1 MLRNQPISI
10 RIHITTVVALLG
22 LLAVAGIETYNSVRM
37 LQADRQA
44 ILQHIVEAASS
55 VAAGFE
61 REAKAGRMSTEQA
74 QARAIAAIRAI
85 RYRGEEYVWVN
96 DMAPRMVMHPFKP
109 ELDGRDL
116 SSIADPNGFKLF
128 VAFVAT
134 VRASGSGTVS
144 YLWPRPGSD
153 TPVEKL
159 SFVQGFAPWGW
170 VIGSGVYVDDLR
182 AAQWNAAWHGLGLAA
197 IAAFAVA
204 VLAWRV
210 ARGIVVPLRAAT
222 VATAQIAAGNFSI
235 AIPQTDRR
243 DEVGVLARALETFRA
258 QGVQNAK
265 FAADAAQEQAERQ
278 RRHAAMERHT
288 ADFGAS
294 MSGGMGT
301 LATAAATMRTTSGQV
316 ATAAAE
322 TREAALES
330 SHSAAR
336 SAESLA
342 SVAAATEEL
351 ATSVGEISRQVS
363 HAASAASVAVGSVV
377 TAEATIQSLSRAAG
391 EIGAIVNMITE
402 IAGRTNL
409 LALNATIEAARAGDA
424 GKGFSV
430 VASEVKTLA
439 GQTARATEGIGR
451 QVSTIQAAVSDAVA
465 AVRAVSG
472 AVGDLNAIST
482 AIASAVEEQGA
493 ATQEISAQVQAV
505 SRQTEAMMA
514 GLDRVAGVAD
524 RSTASGREV
533 QQAAGNVAE
542 VSDTLRKE
550 VDFFLGAML
559 DERGERRRYERIDC
573 AGAPVTIVM
582 SDRTAAVP
590 AKLIDLSQSG
600 ARIAMTIPDGTEV
613 GDPVG
618 LSMPGSSHH
627 SPGRIARVLPDGIA
641 IVFRQDR
648 VTLETVQ
655 ASLLKIARPA
665 AA

>member
-1 MLRNQPISI
+1 MLRNQPISM
-10 RIHITTVVALLG
+10 RIHITTVGALLG
-22 LLAVAGIETYNSVRM
+22 LLALAGFETYDSVRL
-37 LQADRQA
+37 LQANRQA

-61 REAKAGRMSTEQA
+61 REAKAGRLSTEQA
-74 QARAIAAIRAI
+74 QARAVEAIRAM

-116 SSIADPNGFKLF
+116 SAMADPNGFKLF

-134 VRASGSGTVS
+134 VRASGAGTVS
-144 YLWPRPGSD
+144 YLWPRPGSEL
-153 TPVEKL
+153 PVEKL

-182 AAQWNAAWHGLGLAA
+182 AAQWSAALQGLGLAA
-197 IAAFAVA
+197 LAALAVA

-210 ARGIVVPLRAAT
+210 ARGVVVPLHAAT
-222 VATAQIAAGNFSI
+222 EATGQIAAGNYAI

-265 FAADAAQEQAERQ
+265 FAADAAQEQATRQ
-278 RRHAAMERHT
+278 RRLAATERHT

-294 MSGGMGT
+294 MSGGMGA
-301 LATAAATMRTTSGQV
+301 LANAASTMRTTSWEV

-322 TREAALES
+322 TRAAALES

-351 ATSVGEISRQVS
+351 AASVGEISRQVS
-363 HAASAASVAVGSVV
+363 HAAVAAGVAVGSVA
-377 TAEATIQSLSRAAG
+377 TAEATIQGLSRAAS
-391 EIGAIVNMITE
+391 EIGAIVSMITE

-439 GQTARATEGIGR
+439 SQTARATEGISR
-451 QVSTIQAAVSDAVA
+451 QVGTIQAAVSDAVA

-505 SRQTEAMMA
+505 SRQTEAMTA
-514 GLDRVAGVAD
+514 GLDRLASVAD
-524 RSTASGREV
+524 RSTVSGSEV
-533 QQAAGNVAE
+533 QQAAGNVADT
-542 VSDTLRKE
+542 SDALRKE

-559 DERGERRRYERIDC
+559 DDRGERRRYERIDC
-573 AGAPVTIVM
+573 AGVPVTIVVG
-582 SDRTAAVP
+582 DNTVAIL
-590 AKLIDLSQSG
+590 AKLVDLSQSG
-600 ARIAMTIPDGTEV
+600 ARIAMAIPDGAEV
-613 GDPVG
+613 GASVG
-618 LSMPGSSHH
+618 LALPGSNHH
-627 SPGRIARVLPDGIA
+627 NAARIARLLPDGIA
-641 IVFRQDR
+641 IVFRQDQA
-648 VTLETVQ
+648 TLETVQ
-655 ASLLKIARPA
+655 ACLVRIGQPA